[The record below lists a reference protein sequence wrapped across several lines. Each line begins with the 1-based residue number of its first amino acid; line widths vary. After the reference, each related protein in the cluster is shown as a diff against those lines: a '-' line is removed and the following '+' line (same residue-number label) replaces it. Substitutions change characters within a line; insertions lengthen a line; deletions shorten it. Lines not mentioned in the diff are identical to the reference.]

1 MGLNGGA
8 ASTGCRPLL
17 YSFRRCPYAIR
28 ARLALLASGTVCII
42 REVKLS
48 AKPAGLLAASPKA
61 TVPVL
66 VLPDG
71 SVLDESLD
79 IMRTVLARHDP
90 AGWLDRT
97 DSNLIDANDG
107 PFKHHLDRAK
117 YPERHDSDPDTH
129 RAACLQLLR
138 PLEERLSVTRFLCG
152 DAMGFA
158 DAAILPFV
166 RQFAAIDCGW
176 FDARS
181 LPKTRHW
188 LDGLVNSDLFDAA
201 MVRLPPWRDGD
212 PDTLFPITKDSSAA
226 PVCQV
231 DDSGRR

>member
-1 MGLNGGA
+1 MTGGVDPGTAGGL
-8 ASTGCRPLL
+8 PLL

-28 ARLALLASGTVCII
+28 ARLALLASGTVCIL

-48 AKPAGLLAASPKA
+48 AKPTGLLAASAKA

-66 VLPDG
+66 LLPDG
-71 SVLDESLD
+71 KVLDQSLD
-79 IMRTVLARHDP
+79 IMRVVLAGHDP

-97 DSNLIDANDG
+97 DDNLVDANDG

-129 RAACLQLLR
+129 RAACLELLR
-138 PLEERLSVTRFLCG
+138 PLEERLSATRFLCG
-152 DAMGFA
+152 NTMGLV

-166 RQFAAIDCGW
+166 RQFAAIDRGW
-176 FDARS
+176 FDARP
-181 LPKTRHW
+181 LPRTRHW
-188 LDGLVNSDLFDAA
+188 LDGLVNSALFDAA

-212 PDTLFPITKDSSAA
+212 PDTLFPLSE
-226 PVCQV
+226 
-231 DDSGRR
+231 